1 MLCEMVNRRQ
11 HQALV
16 CAPGKG
22 WLLYLA
28 FQILQHFFL
37 IPDSHY
43 NSNKWTGLAYC
54 DPPSPGQD
62 PKTRKATWFARA
74 LGGCWNCVLVSGP
87 GPGLLLTRLCWLL
100 VLAPWTSRSVFMPHL
115 LC

>member
-11 HQALV
+11 HRALV

-22 WLLYLA
+22 WLLCLA

-43 NSNKWTGLAYC
+43 NSSKWMGLAYC
-54 DPPSPGQD
+54 DPPFSWSGTQD
-62 PKTRKATWFARA
+62 PKGCLVCQGPEGLPELRA
-74 LGGCWNCVLVSGP
+74 GLGRWSWAQVQGFCGLDYAGP
-87 GPGLLLTRLCWLL
+87 
-100 VLAPWTSRSVFMPHL
+100 
-115 LC
+115 